1 MSNRPAAGL
10 VLALL
15 VFIPW
20 PVTAGETDL
29 VAEGRRLAVS
39 LCAKC
44 HLNEGQ
50 GEKQGPMG
58 VPGFQAVA
66 NRPRQSFQDVVRWL
80 SSVPPMMPDHK
91 LTNSEIDAL
100 AAFIMS
106 LRKRK

>member
-1 MSNRPAAGL
+1 MSKRSAAGFAIVLL
-10 VLALL
+10 VLSS
-15 VFIPW
+15 IP
-20 PVTAGETDL
+20 AGAEGTDL
-29 VAEGRRLAVS
+29 VAEGRRLANS

-58 VPGFQAVA
+58 VPSFRAVA
-66 NRPRQSFQDVVRWL
+66 NRPTQTFEDVVRWL

-91 LTNSEIDAL
+91 LTISEIDAL

-106 LRKRK
+106 LRNRN